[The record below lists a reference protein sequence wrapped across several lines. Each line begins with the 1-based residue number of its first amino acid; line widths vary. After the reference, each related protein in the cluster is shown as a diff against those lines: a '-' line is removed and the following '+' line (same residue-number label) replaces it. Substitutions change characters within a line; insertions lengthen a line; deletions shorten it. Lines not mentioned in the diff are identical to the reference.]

1 MTKRLYV
8 GTLSYQTTDARL
20 SELFG
25 AIGAVNS
32 VTLIT
37 EPGTGRSKGF
47 AFVEMADDEQANA
60 AIAQLNEQEVDGR
73 NIKVAEARPKPEGS
87 GRMGGGRRDDRDD
100 RGGRRPRW

>member
-8 GTLSYQTTDARL
+8 GNLSYQTTDARL

-25 AIGAVNS
+25 AIGTVNS

-87 GRMGGGRRDDRDD
+87 GRMGGGGRRDDR
-100 RGGRRPRW
+100 GERRPRW